1 MARRA
6 RIFTPTNPRV
16 PDTTPFWSVAR
27 RLGPASISGGA
38 RRRSFGAKPAL
49 ERIFGV
55 VGRAEN
61 AIGPRVLNARDGR
74 LCIGVRRGADG
85 SKDRKGRGRA
95 NEGGH
100 AFHIDLSLWIGA
112 MPIGFRA
119 TPRSDLWWR
128 LVRDRK
134 STRLN

>member
-1 MARRA
+1 M
-6 RIFTPTNPRV
+6 RIS
-16 PDTTPFWSVAR
+16 DWSSDVCSSD
-27 RLGPASISGGA
+27 L
-38 RRRSFGAKPAL
+38 
-49 ERIFGV
+49 
-55 VGRAEN
+55 
-61 AIGPRVLNARDGR
+61 
-74 LCIGVRRGADG
+74 VRRGADG

-128 LVRDRK
+128 LVRGHLVDAAERGAAGAAFGK
-134 STRLN
+134 TGKIGRASCRERECQYV